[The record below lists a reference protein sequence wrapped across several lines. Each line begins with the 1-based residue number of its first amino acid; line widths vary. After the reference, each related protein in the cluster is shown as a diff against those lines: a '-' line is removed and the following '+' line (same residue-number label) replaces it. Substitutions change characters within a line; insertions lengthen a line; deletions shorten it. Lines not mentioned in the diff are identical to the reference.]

1 MTRKLPAGK
10 KNLSLII
17 PADVYAVISAV
28 AQLHGT
34 NLNSVANEL
43 LAQFAKKNSA
53 AVGAVEEMKKS
64 AEENFPLQIDLDFG
78 GDSAQ

>member
-1 MTRKLPAGK
+1 MARKLPAGK
-10 KNLSLII
+10 KNLSLIV
-17 PADVYAVISAV
+17 PDEVYNVISAV

-43 LAQFAKKNSA
+43 LAQFAKKNLA

-64 AEENFPLQIDLDFG
+64 AEEKFPLQIDLDFG

>member
-1 MTRKLPAGK
+1 MARKLPAGK
-10 KNLSLII
+10 KNLSLIV
-17 PADVYAVISAV
+17 PDEVYNVISAV

-43 LAQFAKKNSA
+43 LAQFAKKNLA

-64 AEENFPLQIDLDFG
+64 AEEKFPLQIDLDF
-78 GDSAQ
+78 AQ